1 MAVEVN
7 VPVIPVAPLPAP
19 PSSPKSKPD
28 SPVANGN
35 KPVEGT
41 NAVDRLDTLVKG
53 DGSIASGSSAHN
65 NSEMSLKGERLKVIC
80 FKQVSFIK
88 KMYGNDKK
96 RNTLKQTETNQFK
109 SRVQILI
116 LYNFKM

>member
-1 MAVEVN
+1 LAVEVN

-19 PSSPKSKPD
+19 PSSPKSKPAPLKPD

-53 DGSIASGSSAHN
+53 DGSTASGSSAHN
-65 NSEMSLKGERLKVIC
+65 NSEISLKGEIGLKGIC

-88 KMYGNDKK
+88 KMYGNDKN
-96 RNTLKQTETNQFK
+96 RNTLK
-109 SRVQILI
+109 
-116 LYNFKM
+116 